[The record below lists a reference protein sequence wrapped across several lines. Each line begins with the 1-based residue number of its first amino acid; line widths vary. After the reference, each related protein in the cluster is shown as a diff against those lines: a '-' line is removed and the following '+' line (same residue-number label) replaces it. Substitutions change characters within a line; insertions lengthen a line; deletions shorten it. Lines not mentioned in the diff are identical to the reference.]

1 MMLNQ
6 KYYLIGFIF
15 FISLAR
21 CASPINEEE
30 KAFLQRA
37 ETIIEYTADHYVPP
51 SFSIGDPEKFYWPK
65 IMARFEKYGATDSL
79 SNAWIE
85 QLKHRGP
92 FHFTL
97 VGMARLMSLYGDA
110 PAIKN
115 NKKLLLQRV
124 FERTDAHNPWTSEG
138 TENHLAMDRTSGYIF
153 AQHALEFP
161 DEFPQAQQKL
171 ELMKDWMWQWSKKM
185 YSYGTGEWNSR
196 TYQAYH
202 IIGWLNLYDFAHDN
216 EVKQIARAVL
226 DYYAAE
232 MALHYSWGSYGGSQ
246 KRGTG
251 ARDIDVSASAYMAW
265 LWFDDGRQRFRE
277 EGREY
282 IQSMHAVT
290 SSYRPPKQAL
300 HLARKEDMQGHWY
313 LNSKPSYLF
322 EVPSF
327 VKQFFYIGNGF
338 TLGTTVSPYGG
349 FTGSTYQIMNWK
361 LIVEPG
367 HGELPKEISGNG
379 RFHDNWTGLTG
390 NPWTQFAQYKNVLV
404 QLTRT
409 PQNKHELIEKVREVT
424 LQWAQDWQHD
434 FSLRFPDDPKPN
446 VVNFA
451 RNIVA
456 ENRSFVNLPESA
468 NIMFRGNICFVDA
481 GNVYLAVRF
490 LAEDPGHENIE
501 REGSRLILTDQVED
515 GMLCGFVIEVF
526 SSNDHSSFSAFQDE
540 YIHKTSLE
548 IQGKQISYKSFHG
561 DIIEAAYT
569 TYGFFTE
576 AIYDWGFG
584 AIEPQTL
591 VTSPPFIQPVWP
603 GGEGFGKLPFFRV
616 NGSEYDFTEEWPV
629 FNGPLLRMDQR
640 ILTLGKPSTAYIVD
654 YRGDLPVFE

>member
-1 MMLNQ
+1 MLN
-6 KYYLIGFIF
+6 KKHYLIGFMF
-15 FISLAR
+15 FILLAR
-21 CASPINEEE
+21 CASPVNEEE
-30 KAFLQRA
+30 TAFNERA
-37 ETIIEYTADHYVPP
+37 ETIIEYTADHFIPP

-79 SNAWIE
+79 SNVWIE
-85 QLKHRGP
+85 QLKHRSP

-110 PAIKN
+110 PAINN

-124 FERTDAHNPWTSEG
+124 FERTDAHNPWNSEG

-153 AQHALEFP
+153 AQHALEFQ

-171 ELMKDWMWQWSKKM
+171 ELMKDWMLQWSKNM

-202 IIGWLNLYDFAHDN
+202 IIGWLNLYDFAHDE
-216 EVKQIARAVL
+216 EVKHIARAVL

-251 ARDIDVSASAYMAW
+251 ARDIDLSASAYMAW
-265 LWFDDGRQRFRE
+265 LWFDNGRQEFRK

-327 VKQFFYIGNGF
+327 VKQFFYVGNGF
-338 TLGTTVSPYGG
+338 TLGTAVSPYGG

-434 FSLRFPDDPKPN
+434 FSSRFPDDAKPN

-456 ENRSFVNLPESA
+456 ENLSFVNLPADVSV
-468 NIMFRGNICFVDA
+468 MFRGNVGFADA
-481 GNVYLAVRF
+481 GYAYLAVRF
-490 LAEDPGHENIE
+490 LNDYPDQENA
-501 REGSRLILTDQVED
+501 RKEGTRLILTDQAED
-515 GMLCGFVIEVF
+515 GELCGFVIEVF
-526 SSNDHSSFSAFQDE
+526 SSNEWESFGSFQDE
-540 YIHKTSLE
+540 YLKETSLE
-548 IQGKQISYKSFHG
+548 IQGNRIIYISFGG
-561 DIIEAAYT
+561 DYIEAAYT
-569 TYGFFTE
+569 VEGFFTE

-584 AIEPQTL
+584 ATHPQTL
-591 VTSPPFIQPVWP
+591 ITSPPFVQPVWP
-603 GGEGFGKLPFFRV
+603 SGEGFGKLPFFRV
-616 NGSEYDFTEEWPV
+616 NGEEYDFTEEWPV
-629 FNGPLLRMDQR
+629 FNGPLLRIDEQK
-640 ILTLGKPSTAYIVD
+640 LTLGKPNAEYILD
-654 YRGDLPVFE
+654 YRGDLPVFY